1 MTSIPGDAADVD
13 AASPEGRRS
22 RTGRDDSLRSRGRPG
37 PTPADRGDRAR
48 RVRRRRQAVPAYA
61 MLTPSL
67 IGVFV
72 FLLVP
77 VVAVFVLS
85 LMKWDLISPARW
97 VGLDNFVAVLTSE
110 RFLNSAWVSVAF
122 ALLTIPFTVGL
133 GLLLAVGL
141 NRRLPGSSLLRIV
154 YVLPWVCAP
163 LTLGI
168 VWKWIFDPTNGALNA
183 MLGRRIEWLTDLSL
197 AMPSVAF
204 VQVWSTVGY
213 VSLFYLAGLQQIP
226 VAVTEA
232 ARLDGAGPARMLRS
246 ITLPLLNP
254 TTFFVTVTSVIASF
268 QVFDLIYALTRG
280 GPGIPGRTDVI
291 AARIYDEAFVSLRF
305 GRAAAMAV
313 ILFVVLVVITFLQQR
328 FFRSRLTYDLS

>member
-1 MTSIPGDAADVD
+1 M
-13 AASPEGRRS
+13 RRE
-22 RTGRDDSLRSRGRPG
+22 
-37 PTPADRGDRAR
+37 
-48 RVRRRRQAVPAYA
+48 AVPAYA

-67 IGVFV
+67 IGVVV
-72 FLLVP
+72 FLLAP
-77 VVAVFVLS
+77 VVAVAVLS
-85 LMKWDLISPARW
+85 FARWDLISPVRW
-97 VGLDNFVAVLTSE
+97 VGLANYTTILTSE
-110 RFLNSAWVSVAF
+110 RFLNSIWVSATF

-133 GLLLAVGL
+133 GLLLAIGL
-141 NRRLPGSSLLRIV
+141 NRRLPGSSLLRII

-168 VWKWIFDPTNGALNA
+168 VWKWIFDPTNGVLNA
-183 MLGRRIEWLTDLSL
+183 ILGRRVEWLTDLTL

-226 VAVTEA
+226 IAVTEA
-232 ARLDGAGPARMLRS
+232 ATLDGAGPVRMLWS

-280 GPGIPGRTDVI
+280 GPGVPGRTDVI
-291 AARIYDEAFVSLRF
+291 ASRIYEEAFVSLRF
-305 GRAAAMAV
+305 GHAAAMAV
-313 ILFVVLVVITFLQQR
+313 VLFVVLVAITVLQQR
-328 FFRSRLTYDLS
+328 FFRNRLTYDMS

>member
-1 MTSIPGDAADVD
+1 M
-13 AASPEGRRS
+13 R
-22 RTGRDDSLRSRGRPG
+22 
-37 PTPADRGDRAR
+37 
-48 RVRRRRQAVPAYA
+48 
-61 MLTPSL
+61 
-67 IGVFV
+67 
-72 FLLVP
+72 
-77 VVAVFVLS
+77 
-85 LMKWDLISPARW
+85 WNLISPPAW
-97 VGLDNFVAVLTSE
+97 VGLDNYAAVFGNDRFV
-110 RFLNSAWVSVAF
+110 NSIWVSLTF
-122 ALLTIPFTVGL
+122 ALLTIPFTVTL

-141 NRRLPGSSLLRIV
+141 NRRLPGSSILRIV

-168 VWKWIFDPTNGALNA
+168 VWKWVFDPTNGALNA
-183 MLGRRIEWLTDLSL
+183 MLGRRVEWLTDLTL

-232 ARLDGAGPARMLRS
+232 AKLDGAGPARLLWS

-280 GPGIPGRTDVI
+280 GPGVPGRTDVI
-291 AARIYDEAFVSLRF
+291 ASRIYEEAFVSLRF
-305 GRAAAMAV
+305 GRAAAMAL
-313 ILFVVLVVITFLQQR
+313 ILFAVLVVITVLQQR

>member
-1 MTSIPGDAADVD
+1 MLAPRGICQTRDVTAIPAGATA
-13 AASPEGRRS
+13 PERS
-22 RTGRDDSLRSRGRPG
+22 RRT
-37 PTPADRGDRAR
+37 
-48 RVRRRRQAVPAYA
+48 RRRREAGTAYA

-67 IGVFV
+67 IGVVV
-72 FLLVP
+72 FLLAP
-77 VVAVFVLS
+77 VAAVAVLS
-85 LMKWDLISPARW
+85 FMRWNLISPPAW
-97 VGLDNFVAVLTSE
+97 VGLDNFAAVFAND
-110 RFLNSAWVSVAF
+110 RFVNSIWVSLTF
-122 ALLTIPFTVGL
+122 ALLTIPFTVTL

-168 VWKWIFDPTNGALNA
+168 VWKWVFDPTNGALNA
-183 MLGRRIEWLTDLSL
+183 MLGRRVEWLTDLTL

-232 ARLDGAGPARMLRS
+232 AKLDGAGPARLLWS

-254 TTFFVTVTSVIASF
+254 TTFFVTVTSVFASF
-268 QVFDLIYALTRG
+268 QVVALIYALTRG
-280 GPGIPGRTDVI
+280 GPGVPGRTDVI
-291 AARIYDEAFVSLRF
+291 ASRIYEEAFVSLRF
-305 GRAAAMAV
+305 GRAAAMAL
-313 ILFVVLVVITFLQQR
+313 ILFAVLVVITILQQR

>member
-1 MTSIPGDAADVD
+1 MLAPRGICQTRDVTAIPAGATA
-13 AASPEGRRS
+13 PERS
-22 RTGRDDSLRSRGRPG
+22 RRT
-37 PTPADRGDRAR
+37 
-48 RVRRRRQAVPAYA
+48 RRRQEAGTAYA

-67 IGVFV
+67 IGVVV
-72 FLLVP
+72 FLLAP
-77 VVAVFVLS
+77 VAAVAVLS
-85 LMKWDLISPARW
+85 FMRWNLISPPAW
-97 VGLDNFVAVLTSE
+97 VGLDNFAAVFAND
-110 RFLNSAWVSVAF
+110 RFVNSIWVSLTF
-122 ALLTIPFTVGL
+122 ALLTIPFTVTL

-168 VWKWIFDPTNGALNA
+168 VWKWVFDPTNGALNA
-183 MLGRRIEWLTDLSL
+183 MLGRRVEWLTDLTL

-232 ARLDGAGPARMLRS
+232 AKLDGAGPARLLWS

-280 GPGIPGRTDVI
+280 GPGVPGRTDVI
-291 AARIYDEAFVSLRF
+291 ASRIYEEAFVSLRF
-305 GRAAAMAV
+305 GRAAAMAL
-313 ILFVVLVVITFLQQR
+313 ILFAVLVVITILQQR